1 MITPTHLQ
9 KGDTVAI
16 AATARKVSMEEM
28 EDAIALLQ
36 DWGLNVLVQ
45 PELFAAENQF
55 AGNDQHR
62 ALALSKLIAN
72 PDVKAIFCA
81 RGGYGTIRM
90 VDLIDFSPLSAQ
102 PKWIIGYSDITV
114 LIGHLFQTH
123 QLCSLHGP
131 MPLNMQAGK
140 QHAQSLQHLKQT
152 LFEGPQSIWFDPNKF
167 NSFDFKQNEAYP
179 IIGGNLS
186 VLYSMLGSN
195 SFPMLSNCYL
205 FLEDL
210 DEYLYHIDRMM
221 QGLKRSG
228 VLNGLKGILVG
239 DMSDMKD
246 NAIPF
251 GKNAYEIILETS
263 LSLQIPV
270 LFGLPAGH
278 ESHNESIIMG
288 YPYQISQE
296 NGKLGLLPIKNTI

>member
-1 MITPTHLQ
+1 MKMPSLLN

-16 AATARKVSMEEM
+16 AATARKVTIDEM
-28 EDAIALLQ
+28 KDAISLLEE
-36 DWGLNVLVQ
+36 WELKVLVQ

-55 AGNDQHR
+55 AGTDAHR
-62 ALALSKLIAN
+62 AMAFSKLLAN
-72 PDVKAIFCA
+72 PKVKAIFCA

-90 VDLIDFSPLSAQ
+90 IDLIDFSPLQEQ

-114 LIGHLFQTH
+114 LIGHLFQTL

-131 MPLNMQAGK
+131 MPLNMQASK
-140 QHAQSLQHLKQT
+140 QHAQSLEQLKNT
-152 LFEGPQSIWFDPNKF
+152 LFDGPQAIWFEPNPYNTFEVK
-167 NSFDFKQNEAYP
+167 SSEAYP

-195 SFPMLSNCYL
+195 SFPALDNCYL

-221 QGLKRSG
+221 QCLKRASI
-228 VLNGLKGILVG
+228 LNGLKGILVG
-239 DMSDMKD
+239 DMSAMKD

-251 GKNAYEIILETS
+251 GKNAYEIVLETAQ
-263 LSLQIPV
+263 SLQIPV

-278 ESHNESIIMG
+278 ESRNESIVMG
-288 YPYQISQE
+288 YRYQMVEE
-296 NGKLGLLPIKNTI
+296 NGKIGLIPFKNII

>member
-1 MITPTHLQ
+1 MKIPSLLI

-16 AATARKVSMEEM
+16 AATARKVSIDEM
-28 EDAIALLQ
+28 QDAISLLEE
-36 DWGLNVLVQ
+36 WGLNVLVQ

-55 AGNDQHR
+55 AGTDVHR
-62 ALALSKLIAN
+62 AMAFSKLLAN
-72 PDVKAIFCA
+72 PKVKAIFCA

-90 VDLIDFSPLSAQ
+90 VDLIDFSPLSTQ

-114 LIGHLFQTH
+114 LIGHLFQTQ
-123 QLCSLHGP
+123 QLCTLHGP
-131 MPLNMQAGK
+131 MPLNMQASK
-140 QHAQSLQHLKQT
+140 QHVQSLQQLKHT
-152 LFEGPQSIWFDPNKF
+152 LFKGPQSIWFEPNPY
-167 NSFDFKQNEAYP
+167 NSFDVNSNDAYP

-195 SFPMLSNCYL
+195 SFPLLNNCYL

-221 QGLKRSG
+221 QGLKRAG
-228 VLNGLKGILVG
+228 VFKCIKGILVG

-251 GKNAYEIILETS
+251 GKNAYEIILETAV
-263 LSLQIPV
+263 SLQIPV
-270 LFGLPAGH
+270 LFGVPAGH
-278 ESHNESIIMG
+278 EPHNESIVMG
-288 YPYQISQE
+288 YTYQISQV
-296 NGKLGLLPIKNTI
+296 NGKFGLLPVKNTI

>member
-1 MITPTHLQ
+1 MRIPPLLKQ
-9 KGDTVAI
+9 GDTVAI
-16 AATARKVSMEEM
+16 AATARKVMMEEM

-55 AGNDQHR
+55 AGTDAHR
-62 ALALSKLIAN
+62 AMAISKLLAN

-81 RGGYGTIRM
+81 RGGYGTVRM
-90 VDLIDFSPLSAQ
+90 IDLIDFSSLPTH

-114 LIGHLFQTH
+114 LIGHLFQTEK
-123 QLCSLHGP
+123 LCTLHGP
-131 MPLNMQAGK
+131 MPLNMQKSK
-140 QHAQSLQHLKQT
+140 QHAQSLQQLKRA
-152 LFEGPQSIWFDPNKF
+152 LFEGPQSIWFEPNPY
-167 NSFDFKQNEAYP
+167 NSFDLKSNNAYP

-195 SFPMLSNCYL
+195 SFPILKNSYL

-221 QGLKRSG
+221 QGLKRAG
-228 VLNGLKGILVG
+228 VLNGIKGILVG

-246 NAIPF
+246 NIIPF
-251 GKNAYEIILETS
+251 GKNAYEIILETAQ
-263 LSLQIPV
+263 SLQIPA
-270 LFGLPAGH
+270 LFGIPAGH
-278 ESHNESIIMG
+278 EPHNESIVMG
-288 YPYQISQE
+288 YRYQVLEE
-296 NGKLGLLPIKNTI
+296 NGKIGLMPVKNTV

>member
-9 KGDTVAI
+9 KGDLVAI

-28 EDAIALLQ
+28 QDAIQLLQ
-36 DWGLNVLVQ
+36 EWGLSVLVQ

-55 AGNDQHR
+55 AGSDKHR
-62 ALALSKLIAN
+62 ALALSNLIAN

-81 RGGYGTIRM
+81 RGGYGTVRM
-90 VDLIDFSPLSAQ
+90 VDLIDFSPLSTQ

-131 MPLNMQAGK
+131 MPLNMQASK
-140 QHAQSLQHLKQT
+140 QHAHSLEQLKNT
-152 LFEGPQSIWFDPNKF
+152 LFYGPQAIWFEPNPYNTFEVK
-167 NSFDFKQNEAYP
+167 SSEAYP

-195 SFPMLSNCYL
+195 SFPLLNNCYL

-228 VLNGLKGILVG
+228 ALNGLKVILVG

-251 GKNAYEIILETS
+251 GKNAYEIVLETAQS
-263 LSLQIPV
+263 HQIPV
-270 LFGLPAGH
+270 LFGIPAGH
-278 ESHNESIIMG
+278 EPRNESIVMG
-288 YPYQISQE
+288 HQYQMVEE
-296 NGKLGLLPIKNTI
+296 NGKIGLIPVKNTI